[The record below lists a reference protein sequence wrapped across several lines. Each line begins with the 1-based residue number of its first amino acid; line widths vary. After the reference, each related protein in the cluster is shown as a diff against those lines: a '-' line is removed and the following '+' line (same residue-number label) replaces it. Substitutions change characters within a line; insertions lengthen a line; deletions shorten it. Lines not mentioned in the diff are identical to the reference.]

1 METLLCKHWHHCR
14 SEAVADFLDTDP
26 ERGLSVFEVRHRQE
40 KFGPNT
46 VTVKKRT
53 GPLLRFLK
61 QFHQPLVYILLAA
74 GGITHSFGN
83 GSIPRSSWGL
93 SWSMPSSATSRRTRR
108 SGPSSP

>member
-26 ERGLSVFEVRHRQE
+26 ERGLSVFEVKHRQE

-53 GPLLRFLK
+53 GPLIRFLK

-74 GGITHSFGN
+74 GGTTALLRN
-83 GSIPRSSWGL
+83 GSIPGHHGVVLARRHRYF
-93 SWSMPSSATSRRTRR
+93 RRTRP
-108 SGPSSP
+108 SGPSILKN